1 MAKPELS
8 QIYGRLNG
16 VKNYHPFSAQ
26 TFADWASEAGD
37 TVRITQNGTAYDAP
51 VHKQSL
57 VWRGKQQ
64 INMESG
70 GKQERAPIEKV
81 SNRKL
86 ETSAG
91 TSAYRSGYGGFGR
104 TQEGILYEL
113 ENPETGLAMR
123 LSLNEEL
130 AELIYTKTGISSLGK
145 QETLMTRISQNAENI
160 TLEARRAAEAEGS
173 LAGMISVEAGKIS
186 QVVSAVG
193 EDGKVTAASI
203 ILAINRDKSSSAIII
218 ADHIQL
224 DGNTTLK
231 GMLSI
236 SSGSLAVNGNIQ
248 AGLSGQNY
256 VRCTQLQLVG
266 GGGSQG
272 VNTTILSA
280 AKMSG
285 AIAKARVNGNTLEL
299 WTVADFSNTNPSITF
314 KKATSI
320 TQSWNSGNKSVKA
333 TAEGSSA
340 VYYNIDHR
348 FNVHNGQFYVELIH
362 TDGRST
368 MELANTG
375 KQIKLGKSGS
385 QVQIQDGSGRRYA
398 NTPVCNILLQSKYVN
413 SNGTVTPDPG
423 YDGLSSVVVDV
434 PASTYA
440 SRRMVCTSIEPTYP
454 GSSTS
459 FYTFRLE
466 GNYAMFSVGGGYD
479 MYRPSWY

>member
-37 TVRITQNGTAYDAP
+37 TVRITQDGTAYDAP

-64 INMESG
+64 ITMESG

-81 SNRKL
+81 SNKKL

-130 AELIYTKTGISSLGK
+130 AELIYTKTGISSLGNK
-145 QETLMTRISQNAENI
+145 ETLMTRISQNAENI
-160 TLEARRAAEAEGS
+160 TLEAKRAVEAEGS
-173 LAGMISVEAGKIS
+173 LSGAISVEAGKIS

-193 EDGKVTAASI
+193 ADGKVTAASI
-203 ILAINRDKSSSAIII
+203 ILAINRDKSSNAIIS

-236 SSGSLAVNGNIQ
+236 SSGSLVVNGNIQ
-248 AGLSGQNY
+248 TALDGGKY
-256 VRCTQLQLVG
+256 IRCTQLRLL
-266 GGGSQG
+266 GGSSSQG
-272 VNTTILSA
+272 ATETILNH
-280 AKMSG
+280 AKMQNV
-285 AIAKARVNGNTLEL
+285 IAKANVSGNTLQL
-299 WTVADFSNTNPSITF
+299 WTLADVANPNPTWTF

-333 TAEGSSA
+333 TADGASA

-362 TDGRST
+362 TDGKAT
-368 MELANTG
+368 MELTNTG
-375 KQIKLGKSGS
+375 KQIKLGKSGN
-385 QVQIQDGSGRRYA
+385 QVQIQDGSGKRYA

-454 GSSTS
+454 GSSTN

-479 MYRPSWY
+479 MYRSSWY

>member
-37 TVRITQNGTAYDAP
+37 TVRITQGGTAYDAP
-51 VHKQSL
+51 VHKQSM

-64 INMESG
+64 ITMESG

-130 AELIYTKTGISSLGK
+130 AELIYTKTGISSLGNK
-145 QETLMTRISQNAENI
+145 ETLMTRISQNAENI
-160 TLEARRAAEAEGS
+160 TLEAQRAAEAEGS
-173 LAGMISVEAGKIS
+173 LSGMISVEAGKIS

-193 EDGKVTAASI
+193 ADGKVTAASI
-203 ILAINRDKSSSAIII
+203 CLAINKGGSSVNIDANRILLGDKSTSLSATMTVSGGAVYITKPLMSKNVTLTSGSFIKFEGSGTTI
-218 ADHIQL
+218 TGSKAADVINNL
-224 DGNTTLK
+224 RITKIGNTYTLQK
-231 GMLSI
+231 ITLGDANWTDI
-236 SSGSLAVNGNIQ
+236 GTFSL
-248 AGLSGQNY
+248 
-256 VRCTQLQLVG
+256 
-266 GGGSQG
+266 
-272 VNTTILSA
+272 
-280 AKMSG
+280 
-285 AIAKARVNGNTLEL
+285 
-299 WTVADFSNTNPSITF
+299 
-314 KKATSI
+314 ATSI

-333 TAEGSSA
+333 TAEGASA

-362 TDGRST
+362 SDGKAT
-368 MELANTG
+368 IELSNTG
-375 KQIKLGKSGS
+375 KQIKLGKSGN
-385 QVQIQDGSGRRYA
+385 QVQIQNGSGKRYS
-398 NTPVCNILLQSKYVN
+398 NTPVYNVSLQSKSVN

-423 YDGLSSVVVDV
+423 YDGLSSVIVDV

-454 GSSTS
+454 GSSS
-459 FYTFRLE
+459 RFYTFRLE